1 MCLWLELP
9 FFVILLGG
17 CLAVFNYDFFR
28 CLVLLFV
35 LGSVLF
41 LEEPMSDYKKD
52 IHSFKTEDITNEI
65 ELTWLSLG
73 SVQQHWTGLQNHGGA
88 TIDAQ
93 LEEEC
98 FWGHERLDTENWI
111 RVLFPHAGRFKHSLL
126 RLDVTLTWFFCS
138 WPNPRP
144 ILLPQRSSHAPST
157 WPRASSW
164 PTTWSTRS
172 SRSSTRTAT
181 TSSATRSSSASWR
194 SGCTAA
200 TGWAQAPQGA
210 LEEERENAS

>member
-1 MCLWLELP
+1 
-9 FFVILLGG
+9 
-17 CLAVFNYDFFR
+17 
-28 CLVLLFV
+28 
-35 LGSVLF
+35 
-41 LEEPMSDYKKD
+41 MSDYKKD
-52 IHSFKTEDITNEI
+52 INSFKTGDIINQI

-88 TIDAQ
+88 PIEAQ

-98 FWGHERLDTENWI
+98 SWGHERLDAENWI
-111 RVLFPHAGRFKHSLL
+111 RVLFPHAGHFKRSLL
-126 RLDVTLTWFFCS
+126 SLDVTLTRFFLLLTR
-138 WPNPRP
+138 PRP
-144 ILLPQRSSHAPST
+144 ILLPQTSSPAPST

-210 LEEERENAS
+210 LEEDRENAS